1 MFNYIMKQNKEQ
13 EDEGL
18 QSSGNI
24 ANAVLAAVFSER
36 DANLIREGWCAAFNT
51 WWKYKD
57 DGLDFRQMETKLCEA
72 IERVLNGS

>member
-1 MFNYIMKQNKEQ
+1 MQTVETTT
-13 EDEGL
+13 
-18 QSSGNI
+18 SSPNST
-24 ANAVLAAVFSER
+24 NAVLAAVFSER